1 MSLLSARPLPLT
13 QFTPCCLDVAQVP
26 VAHGKSDLTIYR
38 DAGAAVIN
46 VLSKSAVCERA
57 SIDEAYLDVTAA
69 AQRLLAGA
77 ALPPKH
83 SSGSNNSSRAA
94 AAAGASASDADEQ
107 AAAMVAAAEA
117 AEAAE
122 DEVQEMHEGGVSVG
136 GAAAVLPLPE
146 TFDGWHV
153 AGVVSGA
160 CWYWCMR
167 VL

>member
-1 MSLLSARPLPLT
+1 VLTPLFL
-13 QFTPCCLDVAQVP
+13 CCLCYVQVP

-57 SIDEAYLDVTAA
+57 SIDEGYLDVTAA

-83 SSGSNNSSRAA
+83 SSASSNSNNSSRAA
-94 AAAGASASDADEQ
+94 AAAAAAGVSAADADEQ

-146 TFDGWHV
+146 SFEGWHV
-153 AGVVSGA
+153 AGVVSAAGGA
-160 CWYWCMR
+160 CMCA
-167 VL
+167 